1 MKKQIITGVI
11 CGGIGLLG
19 GFKLLE
25 RVIIKELKSDN
36 FKREMDKQFNERF
49 GKSHRGVYRS
59 FYKGNNKREVDDLI
73 FETRTDAME
82 ALDKLQECINTYG
95 FVSRA
100 DMYDIAGGHSNF
112 TDNGYGWTDISTAE
126 IKMNDKGYS
135 IKMPEATKLK

>member
-59 FYKGNNKREVDDLI
+59 YYKGNSKREVDNLI

-82 ALDKLQECINTYG
+82 AIDKLEELIKLYGCI
-95 FVSRA
+95 SRA
-100 DMYDIAGGHSNF
+100 DMYDIAGGHCNF
-112 TDNGYGWTDISTAE
+112 TDNAYGWTDISTAE
-126 IKMNDKGYS
+126 IKMNEKGYLL
-135 IKMPEATKLK
+135 KMPRATKLK